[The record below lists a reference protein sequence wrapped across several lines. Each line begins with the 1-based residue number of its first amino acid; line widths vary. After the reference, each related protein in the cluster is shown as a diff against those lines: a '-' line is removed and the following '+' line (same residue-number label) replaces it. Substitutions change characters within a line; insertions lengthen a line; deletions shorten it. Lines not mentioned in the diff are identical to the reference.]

1 MIRRNGK
8 MTLTFNQDN
17 YKQLLVKYSPKLI
30 RTEEENEQALQII
43 EELMH
48 HPQRTPEEDELYDLL
63 SFLVEKF
70 ETEFYQPGKE
80 ATPISVLNFLMEQN
94 NLSRTEIEALFRDEL
109 NWEGLINQTVVIT
122 PEQAKILGNFFGVD
136 SSLFTDSK

>member
-1 MIRRNGK
+1 

-48 HPQRTPEEDELYDLL
+48 NPQRTPEEDELYDLL

>member
-1 MIRRNGK
+1 
-8 MTLTFNQDN
+8 MTLTFNQGN

-30 RTEEENEQALQII
+30 RTEEENEQALRII

-70 ETEFYQPGKE
+70 ETEFYQPGKD
-80 ATPISVLNFLMEQN
+80 ATPISVLCFLMEQN
-94 NLSRTEIEALFRDEL
+94 NLSRTDIEALFQEEL

-136 SSLFTDSK
+136 SSLFTDSNNS